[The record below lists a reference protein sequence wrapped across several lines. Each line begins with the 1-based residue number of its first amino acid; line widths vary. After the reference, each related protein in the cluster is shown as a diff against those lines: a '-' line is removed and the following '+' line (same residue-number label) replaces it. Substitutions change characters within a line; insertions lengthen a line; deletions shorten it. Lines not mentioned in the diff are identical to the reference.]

1 MCGIAGML
9 KTELGAVVDAPTIH
23 RMCQTIVHRGPD
35 DEGVYVKNGVGLG
48 MRRLSIIDVSGGR
61 QPIHNED
68 KTVWVVFN
76 GEIYNFRE
84 LREELI
90 RGGHRFY
97 TNTDTEVIVHL
108 YEHLGSNFVLKLRG
122 MFAIALYDE
131 RQRRLVLARDRL
143 GKKPLHYSFAAGQL
157 LFGSEIKSLL
167 AVAPEL
173 AEIDQEALLQYF
185 YFGYILDPAT
195 AFRSIRK
202 LPPGFLL
209 ELVNGKISVRRY
221 WDLPAYGTAE
231 PKSEDEYLEELENKL
246 DEAVRIRLISDVPL
260 GALLSGGVDSSTVVA
275 LMARASSRPVKTF
288 TIGFSREDFN
298 EAEAAR
304 EVSERFGT
312 EHHELVVE
320 PKIGETLELLSRS
333 LEEPFADS
341 SILPTFYVS
350 QLTRQHVTVALAGD
364 GGDELFAGYQRYAIE
379 MERGA
384 FDRIPRWAGRWYR
397 NYVYPRLPST
407 VAGRRFLYNISLP
420 ARDRY
425 LDSLAFLPACHR
437 ERALFSDEFVD
448 RFCGAGTPLRPFQ
461 DTFDNAPANDLLSR
475 LLYLDT
481 KTYLPGDI
489 LTKVDRMSM
498 AASLEV
504 RAPILDHHVVEWA
517 ARLPKE
523 LKFQNGHGK
532 GLLKKLAARVGVP
545 QGVLNRPKQ
554 GFALPLVHWM
564 RGELKDDL
572 LPILLEPRT
581 LGRGYFNPK
590 AVRGLLEEHSRGRRD
605 HSAQIWMLLM
615 FELWHRNFLAPAM
628 KKESVHGC
636 TRSVEH
642 GSRSGDVAVL
652 PAASSVAVATTKDQR

>member
-1 MCGIAGML
+1 
-9 KTELGAVVDAPTIH
+9 
-23 RMCQTIVHRGPD
+23 
-35 DEGVYVKNGVGLG
+35 
-48 MRRLSIIDVSGGR
+48 MRRLSIIDLSGGQ

-84 LREELI
+84 LRAELE

-97 TNTDTEVIVHL
+97 TNSDTEVIVHL
-108 YEHLGSNFVLKLRG
+108 YEDLGSNFVLKLRG

-131 RQRRLVLARDRL
+131 RRRSLVLARDRL
-143 GKKPLHYSFAAGQL
+143 GKKPLHYSFTAGRF

-173 AEIDQEALLQYF
+173 AEVDQEAVLQYF

-209 ELVNGKISVRRY
+209 EFANGKTILRQY
-221 WDLPAYGTAE
+221 WDVPTYGTAG
-231 PKSEDEYLEELENKL
+231 PKSEEEYLEELERQL
-246 DEAVRIRLISDVPL
+246 DDAVRIRLISDVPL
-260 GALLSGGVDSSTVVA
+260 GALLSGGVDSSTIVA

-288 TIGFSREDFN
+288 TIGFSHEDFN
-298 EAEAAR
+298 EARAAR
-304 EVSERFGT
+304 VVSERFGT
-312 EHHELVVE
+312 EHQELVVE
-320 PKIGETLELLSRS
+320 PRIGETLEHLSRS

-341 SILPTFYVS
+341 SILPTYYVS

-364 GGDELFAGYQRYAIE
+364 GGDELFAGYERYATDL
-379 MERGA
+379 RRRV
-384 FDRIPRWAGRWYR
+384 FDWIPHWAGQCYR
-397 NYVYPRLPST
+397 DYVYPWLPST
-407 VAGRRFLYNISLP
+407 FVGRRFLFNISLP
-420 ARDRY
+420 PRDRY
-425 LDSLAFLPACHR
+425 LDSISFLPACHR
-437 ERALFSDEFVD
+437 ERGLFSGDFLDSRCRAV
-448 RFCGAGTPLRPFQ
+448 APLNSFQ
-461 DTFDNAPANDLLSR
+461 SYFDNAPADKRLSR

-517 ARLPKE
+517 ARLPE
-523 LKFQNGHGK
+523 NLKFRDGK
-532 GLLKKLAARVGVP
+532 GKYVLRKLAARVGVP
-545 QGVLNRPKQ
+545 HEVLNRPKQ

-590 AVRGLLEEHSRGRRD
+590 TVRGLLEEHSRGRRD

-628 KKESVHGC
+628 GLESQQVC
-636 TRSVEH
+636 FPTIPM
-642 GSRSGDVAVL
+642 SRHRDVAERSES
-652 PAASSVAVATTKDQR
+652 SSVIT

>member
-1 MCGIAGML
+1 MCGIAGMF
-9 KTELGAVVDAPTIH
+9 KTAIDAVVDAPTIH
-23 RMCQTIVHRGPD
+23 RMCQTIIHRGPD
-35 DEGVYVKNGVGLG
+35 DEGIYLKDGVGLG
-48 MRRLSIIDVSGGR
+48 MRRLSIIDLSGGR

-84 LREELI
+84 LRAELE

-108 YEHLGSNFVLKLRG
+108 YEDLGSDFVLKLRG

-131 RQRRLVLARDRL
+131 RRKRMVLARDRL
-143 GKKPLHYSFAAGQL
+143 GKKPLHYSFAAGQF

-173 AEIDQEALLQYF
+173 AEVDQEAILQYF

-209 ELVNGKISVRRY
+209 EFANGQTSLRRY
-221 WDLPAYGTAE
+221 WDLPTYGTAG
-231 PKSEDEYLEELENKL
+231 PKSEEEYLEELENQL

-260 GALLSGGVDSSTVVA
+260 GALLSGGVDSSTIVA
-275 LMARASSRPVKTF
+275 LMARATSRPVKTF

-298 EAEAAR
+298 EAKAAR
-304 EVSERFGT
+304 VVSERFGT

-320 PKIGETLELLSRS
+320 PNIGETLQLLSGS

-350 QLTRQHVTVALAGD
+350 HLTRQHVTVALAGD
-364 GGDELFAGYQRYAIE
+364 GGDELFAGYERYAIE
-379 MERGA
+379 LGRTV
-384 FDRIPRWAGRWYR
+384 FDGIPQWAGRWYR
-397 NYVYPRLPST
+397 NCVYPRLPS
-407 VAGRRFLYNISLP
+407 AAPGRRFLFNISLR

-425 LDSLAFLPACHR
+425 LDGLSFLPACHR
-437 ERALFSDEFVD
+437 ERSLFSDEFLD
-448 RFCGAGTPLRPFQ
+448 SSCGTAGVLHSFQ
-461 DTFDNAPANDLLSR
+461 NYFDNAPSDNLLSR

-517 ARLPKE
+517 ARLPE
-523 LKFQNGHGK
+523 GSKFRNGQGK
-532 GLLKKLAARVGVP
+532 YLLKKLAARVGVP
-545 QGVLNRPKQ
+545 QEVLNRPKQ

-564 RGELKDDL
+564 RGELKDEL
-572 LPILLEPRT
+572 LPILVEPRT
-581 LGRGYFNPK
+581 LGRGYFKPK
-590 AVRGLLEEHSRGRRD
+590 AIRGLLEEHWRGRRD

-628 KKESVHGC
+628 GREPQQEC
-636 TRSVEH
+636 LFDFQT
-642 GSRSGDVAVL
+642 SRRRDVSEQ
-652 PAASSVAVATTKDQR
+652 PASSSVAVVTMRDTR